1 MAQENAKPLVLVVGT
16 SGNTGRS
23 IVDGLL
29 KSGNFRSSTH
39 PHRAR
44 RRHKLYARRGVEVRI
59 GDIHDDVK
67 QLEAVLRDVDVLIS
81 AVPGWLI
88 REQKD
93 IFRAAKEAGVKRV
106 VPSDF
111 GTPGAKG
118 IRALHDTK
126 LEIREFIQA
135 LGVGY
140 TFVDVGGWMQGWL
153 PLPSR
158 SSMSDEA
165 KQVGYTYLD
174 DGSVQTLVTDRRH
187 IGTHVARIIADP
199 RTLHHAVIVWE
210 DAPSQAE
217 AQALAVRLSGDGE
230 ALREKFV
237 RATRDTFRQAIEEGK
252 REIAADPS
260 ALGPQVT
267 VKVSWNGYLYMHS
280 ILVLQE
286 NTLANA
292 KRLGYLD
299 MRELYP
305 EMPRYPLKEFA
316 EEFYNLPEPGEE
328 YNAYAR
334 KD

>member
-1 MAQENAKPLVLVVGT
+1 MAQDNAKPLVLVVGT

-29 KSGNFRSSTH
+29 KSGNFRLAALIRPSSSST
-39 PHRAR
+39 PATEALRTA
-44 RRHKLYARRGVEVRI
+44 GVEVRI

-67 QLEAVLRDVDVLIS
+67 KLEALLRDVDVLIS
-81 AVPGWLI
+81 VPGWLI
-88 REQKD
+88 RDQRD

-106 VPSDF
+106 IPGDF

-118 IRALHDTK
+118 IRALHDMK
-126 LEIREFIQA
+126 LEIRDFIQE

-140 TFVDVGGWMQGWL
+140 TFIDVGGWMQGWL
-153 PLPSR
+153 PLPRR

-165 KQVGYTYLD
+165 KQVGYTYLE
-174 DGSVQTLVTDRRH
+174 DGSVKTLVTDRRH
-187 IGTHVARIIADP
+187 IGTYVARIIADP
-199 RTLHHAVIVWE
+199 RTLNHAVIVWE
-210 DAPSQAE
+210 DEPSQAE
-217 AQALAVRLSGDGE
+217 AQELAVRLSGDGE

-260 ALGPQVT
+260 ALGPQT
-267 VKVSWNGYLYMHS
+267 KVSWNGYMHS
-280 ILVLQE
+280 MLVLQE

-299 MRELYP
+299 VRELYP
-305 EMPRYPLKEFA
+305 EMPRYSLKEFA

-328 YNAYAR
+328 YNTYAP
-334 KD
+334 KN